1 MPITRNEG
9 ESLKDWFSRIVE
21 TEMDAGKPQDQA
33 LAIAYRTTGTG
44 RVGGKTKKCMFSK
57 GEARTWVTIRGKR
70 VPIKPTTGVK
80 RPGMLPSPA
89 WQLEERQE
97 IAPAGHTVY
106 YATARH
112 GGVKYGTGIELSA
125 REARASARGKAER
138 QWHNEQLKATRGQAS
153 ASRKE
158 DTAAWKDRLQALVAP
173 LSSAYR
179 RAEAEGKTQ
188 EAERIKAQAFKWR
201 EAFNA
206 TPAQRKKFEAFVST
220 LEGEWGEGIGTGT
233 PTRKVVTIRV
243 LRKAQKMV
251 RVRVIRKQ
259 GEAQRWI
266 TVRGR
271 RVRLADRKGKTPDLQ
286 HKTYYV
292 PENAS
297 PQLRASIRRKQA
309 EEDARYDAVMAAFKP
324 PQSRM
329 TA

>member
-21 TEMDAGKPQDQA
+21 TEMNAGKPQDQA

-44 RVGGKTKKCMFSK
+44 RVG
-57 GEARTWVTIRGKR
+57 
-70 VPIKPTTGVK
+70 
-80 RPGMLPSPA
+80 
-89 WQLEERQE
+89 
-97 IAPAGHTVY
+97 
-106 YATARH
+106 
-112 GGVKYGTGIELSA
+112 
-125 REARASARGKAER
+125 
-138 QWHNEQLKATRGQAS
+138 
-153 ASRKE
+153 
-158 DTAAWKDRLQALVAP
+158 
-173 LSSAYR
+173 
-179 RAEAEGKTQ
+179 
-188 EAERIKAQAFKWR
+188 
-201 EAFNA
+201 
-206 TPAQRKKFEAFVST
+206 
-220 LEGEWGEGIGTGT
+220 
-233 PTRKVVTIRV
+233 
-243 LRKAQKMV
+243 RKAQKMV